1 MQAARRH
8 VNSLFGF
15 ISSIVPPIATVY
27 NMLRCPADQREQD
40 GRKDNVSICAWN
52 EGHNRFRRRDCR
64 ESPCFPPYNVT
75 VAEIIPSMLIFYFF
89 SGQSVPGKITIQKS
103 GLSFQAAVATDLPLF
118 EHLSPL
124 RSASEFP
131 AFLHPIQRYDP
142 HRI

>member
-64 ESPCFPPYNVT
+64 ESPCFPPYSRPVRKRRDKILLARGCDHGTDQAGGVT
-75 VAEIIPSMLIFYFF
+75 AYYSKNLVISIILWLCFTWKGQRRSQWPQLIQAE
-89 SGQSVPGKITIQKS
+89 
-103 GLSFQAAVATDLPLF
+103 
-118 EHLSPL
+118 
-124 RSASEFP
+124 
-131 AFLHPIQRYDP
+131 AFLSNVL
-142 HRI
+142 